1 MARAIWSGAISFGL
15 VNVPV
20 KLYSATSPKSVRF
33 NQLSSKTGA
42 RIRQKRVDPTTDEEV
57 PYEDIV
63 KGYEI
68 TPDRYVVITDEE
80 LDALDP
86 KATRTIDIEEFVDQ
100 AEIDPIYYD
109 HNYYLAPTAG
119 GAKAYRLLLDAMRE
133 SGKVGIGRVVLRS
146 KQQLAALR
154 PTGDALA
161 LTTMLWGDEVLSP
174 DRLDELEAVE
184 DAPATDR
191 ELKMAEQL
199 IESLSAAFEPSK
211 FHDEYREQVLDLIER
226 KAAGEEIAIQPRDR
240 GARRRA
246 RSDGRA
252 RGQPGRRRGRATRT
266 RPSRAA
272 ANLRN
277 PRTATATAASPGAKR
292 RPRLNQEGLRSR
304 EGQAPAGQGPGAETR
319 EAHLNAPA
327 NTRWYPSASSL
338 QRLCRSL
345 TLLHV
350 PTYHS
355 ARGHWPLRPRQ
366 RARWLWHRARREAV
380 G

>member
-20 KLYSATSPKSVRF
+20 KLYTATSPKTVRF

-68 TPDRYVVITDEE
+68 TPDRFVVISNEE

-86 KATRTIDIEEFVDQ
+86 RATKTIDIEEFVDL

-133 SGKVGIGRVVLRS
+133 SGKVGIGKVVIRS
-146 KQQLAALR
+146 KQQLCALR
-154 PTGDALA
+154 PTGDVLT

-174 DRLDELEAVE
+174 DRLDEIGEIEEAQ
-184 DAPATDR
+184 ATDR

-199 IESLSAAFEPSK
+199 IASLSSEFAPQK
-211 FHDEYREQVLDLIER
+211 FKDEYREQVLALIER
-226 KAAGEEIAIQPRDR
+226 KAAGEEIAVQPQAEEPAAAPDLMAALEASLAAVRSSDSDSEEEKP
-240 GARRRA
+240 APKPRRRA
-246 RSDGRA
+246 PAKTADGGSRSK
-252 RGQPGRRRGRATRT
+252 
-266 RPSRAA
+266 
-272 ANLRN
+272 
-277 PRTATATAASPGAKR
+277 AKAK
-292 RPRLNQEGLRSR
+292 S
-304 EGQAPAGQGPGAETR
+304 QG
-319 EAHLNAPA
+319 
-327 NTRWYPSASSL
+327 
-338 QRLCRSL
+338 
-345 TLLHV
+345 
-350 PTYHS
+350 
-355 ARGHWPLRPRQ
+355 
-366 RARWLWHRARREAV
+366 
-380 G
+380 